1 MILFHTMPLFWV
13 GVSLFSY
20 FIYTA
25 PEPCPEKYMKTVN
38 KGGVLE
44 NAGDV
49 YRYCTYDK
57 RDGLLIWTLKDD
69 VRVTFDDVLKEEKK

>member
-1 MILFHTMPLFWV
+1 
-13 GVSLFSY
+13 
-20 FIYTA
+20 
-25 PEPCPEKYMKTVN
+25 MKTVN

-57 RDGLLIWTLKDD
+57 RNGLLIWTLKDD
-69 VRVTFDDVLKEEKK
+69 VRVTFDDVMKEEKK

>member
-49 YRYCTYDK
+49 
-57 RDGLLIWTLKDD
+57 
-69 VRVTFDDVLKEEKK
+69 

>member
-49 YRYCTYDK
+49 DRYCTYDK
-57 RDGLLIWTLKDD
+57 RYGLLIWTLKDD
-69 VRVTFDDVLKEEKK
+69 VRVTFDEVLKDSN

>member
-38 KGGVLE
+38 KGGVME
-44 NAGDV
+44 NAGYV
-49 YRYCTYDK
+49 YRYCTYDN
-57 RDGLLIWTLKDD
+57 RNGLLIWTLKDD
-69 VRVTFDDVLKEEKK
+69 VRVTFDEVLKDSN